1 MKVATEI
8 QGYKEGKK
16 KEKEETT
23 KWKKLYL
30 RDVKDVL
37 ILHNSPSHWTSIFI
51 YLFTLL
57 LLL

>member
-30 RDVKDVL
+30 
-37 ILHNSPSHWTSIFI
+37 
-51 YLFTLL
+51 
-57 LLL
+57 